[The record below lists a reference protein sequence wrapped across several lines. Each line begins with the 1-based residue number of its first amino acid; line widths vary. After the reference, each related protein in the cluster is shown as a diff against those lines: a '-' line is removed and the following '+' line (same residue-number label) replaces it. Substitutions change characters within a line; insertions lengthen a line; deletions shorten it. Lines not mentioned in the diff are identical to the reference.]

1 MTPISLGIFASA
13 NQSVVA
19 TAYESISTV
28 TVGAGGSS
36 QIDFTS
42 IPSTYKHLQIRG
54 LYIANNTDFSSVL
67 RLNGSSTANDY
78 SEHTLAGNGAGVEAQ
93 NDASVNPT
101 SMRIIYSQDATT
113 YPTVFVLDILDYADT
128 NKNTT
133 FRVLAG
139 VDSNG
144 AGGAN
149 RVAIASGAWYQTS
162 AVNQVSIYSATGGY
176 GSSLGSSFKQYSTF
190 ALYGIKGA

>member
-1 MTPISLGIFASA
+1 VTPISLGIFASA
-13 NQSVVA
+13 NQSA
-19 TAYESISTV
+19 GTSYESISTV
-28 TVGAGGSS
+28 TVGSGGSS

-101 SMRIIYSQDATT
+101 SMRIIYTQDATT
-113 YPTVFVLDILDYADT
+113 YPTVFVLDILDYANT

-133 FRVLAG
+133 FRVLGG

-144 AGGAN
+144 SG
-149 RVAIASGAWYQTS
+149 RVAFASGAWYQTS

-176 GSSLGSSFKQYSTF
+176 GSSLGSSFKEYSHF

>member
-13 NQSVVA
+13 NQSAAA
-19 TAYESISTV
+19 TSYESISTV
-28 TVGAGGSS
+28 TVGSGGSS

-42 IPSTYKHLQIRG
+42 IPATFTHLQIRG

-78 SEHTLAGNGAGVEAQ
+78 SEHTLAANGAGVEAQ

-101 SMRIIYSQDATT
+101 SMRIIYTQDVTT
-113 YPTVFVLDILDYADT
+113 SPTVFVLDILDYANT

-144 AGGAN
+144 SG
-149 RVAIASGAWYQTS
+149 RVAFASGAWYQTS

-176 GSSLGSSFKQYSTF
+176 GSSLGSSFKQYSQF
-190 ALYGIKGA
+190 ALYGIRSA